1 MQGFWRRFLRNPR
14 VALGLLWIGFIVALA
29 AGAQIFAPV
38 SPFAI
43 VAKPFE
49 PPLGDF
55 LFGTDSLG
63 RDLMS
68 GLVHG
73 ARTSLLI
80 AIIAT
85 LAAVAFGTLVGALA
99 GFYGGF
105 VDDALMR
112 VTEFFQTI
120 PSFIFA
126 IVLVAI
132 LAPSGISLVIAIA
145 TVSWPP
151 IARVVRGEVLT
162 IKSREFVQAAI
173 VAGQRDIA
181 ILLGQVLPNT
191 LSPLIVT
198 GSLLVANA
206 ILIESAL
213 SFLGLGAPNLMSWG
227 FQIGAGRAFLR
238 DAWWLV
244 TVPGVAILLTVL
256 SINLVGGGP
265 TTRSTRVRPV
275 NEPVLRIRIDNGPAV
290 PSTGRAPSTASRWR

>member
-1 MQGFWRRFLRNPR
+1 MQGFWRRFFGNPR
-14 VALGLLWIGFIVALA
+14 VALGLAWLAFIVALA
-29 AGAQIFAPV
+29 AAAPLLAPE

-43 VAKPFE
+43 VSKPFA
-49 PPLGDF
+49 PPLHEF

-63 RDLMS
+63 RSLAA

-80 AIIAT
+80 AILAT
-85 LAAVAFGTLVGALA
+85 LAAVAFGTLVGAIA
-99 GFYGGF
+99 GFYGGI
-105 VDDALMR
+105 VDDVLMR
-112 VTEFFQTI
+112 LTEFFQTI
-120 PSFIFA
+120 PAFIFA

-132 LAPSGISLVIAIA
+132 LSPSGTSLVVAIA

-162 IKSREFVQAAI
+162 IQSREFVQAAI
-173 VAGQRDIA
+173 VAGQRDMA
-181 ILLGQVLPNT
+181 ILLGQVLPNA

-213 SFLGLGAPNLMSWG
+213 SFLGLGASNLMSWG

-244 TVPGVAILLTVL
+244 TIPGIAILLTVL
-256 SINLVGGGP
+256 AINLVGEGLNDALNP
-265 TTRSTRVRPV
+265 R
-275 NEPVLRIRIDNGPAV
+275 LRDL
-290 PSTGRAPSTASRWR
+290 

>member
-1 MQGFWRRFLRNPR
+1 MQGFLRRFLGNPR
-14 VALGLLWIGFIVALA
+14 VAFSLLWLAFIMLVAIA
-29 AGAQIFAPV
+29 APIIAPG

-43 VAKPFE
+43 VAKPFA

-63 RDLMS
+63 RDLTA
-68 GLVHG
+68 GLIHG

-80 AIIAT
+80 AIMAT
-85 LAAVAFGTLVGALA
+85 LAAVAFGTLAGSVA

-105 VDDALMR
+105 IDDLMMR
-112 VTEFFQTI
+112 ITEFFQTI

-132 LAPSGISLVIAIA
+132 LAPSGTSVVIAIA

-162 IKSREFVQAAI
+162 LKSREYVQAAI
-173 VAGQRDIA
+173 LAGQRDMA
-181 ILLGQVLPNT
+181 ILFGQVLPNT

-227 FQIGAGRAFLR
+227 FQIGAGRPFLR

-244 TVPGVAILLTVL
+244 TVPGVAILFTVL
-256 SINLVGGGP
+256 SINLAGEGLNDAP
-265 TTRSTRVRPV
+265 NPR
-275 NEPVLRIRIDNGPAV
+275 LRDL
-290 PSTGRAPSTASRWR
+290 

>member
-1 MQGFWRRFLRNPR
+1 MHGFWRRFIGNPR
-14 VALGLLWIGFIVALA
+14 VALSLAWLAFIVAVAAAAPLLA
-29 AGAQIFAPV
+29 SG

-43 VAKPFE
+43 VSRPFS

-55 LFGTDSLG
+55 LLGTDSLG
-63 RDLMS
+63 RNLLA
-68 GLVHG
+68 GLIHG

-85 LAAVAFGTLVGALA
+85 LAAVACGTLIGSIA
-99 GFYGGF
+99 GFYGGII
-105 VDDALMR
+105 DDVLMR
-112 VTEFFQTI
+112 VSEFFQTI

-132 LAPSGISLVIAIA
+132 LAPSAESLVIAIA

-173 VAGQRDIA
+173 VAGQRDMA
-181 ILLGQVLPNT
+181 ILVGQVLPNA

-213 SFLGLGAPNLMSWG
+213 SFLGLGAPDLMSWG

-256 SINLVGGGP
+256 AINLVGEGLNDALNP
-265 TTRSTRVRPV
+265 R
-275 NEPVLRIRIDNGPAV
+275 LRDL
-290 PSTGRAPSTASRWR
+290 

>member
-1 MQGFWRRFLRNPR
+1 MQGFGRRFFGNPR
-14 VALGLLWIGFIVALA
+14 VALGFLWLAFMVALA
-29 AGAQIFAPV
+29 LGAPLIAPV

-43 VAKPFE
+43 VTKPFA

-55 LFGTDSLG
+55 LFGSDSLG
-63 RDLMS
+63 RDLAS

-80 AIIAT
+80 AILAT
-85 LAAVAFGTLVGALA
+85 LAAVAFGTLVGAIA

-105 VDDALMR
+105 VDDLLMR
-112 VTEFFQTI
+112 ISEFFQTI

-132 LAPSGISLVIAIA
+132 LAPSGTSLVIAIA

-151 IARVVRGEVLT
+151 VARVVRGEVLT
-162 IKSREFVQAAI
+162 VKSREFVQAAI
-173 VAGQRDIA
+173 VAGERDMA
-181 ILLGQVLPNT
+181 ILVGQVLPNT

-244 TVPGVAILLTVL
+244 TVPGIAILLTVL
-256 SINLVGGGP
+256 SINLVGEGLNDALNP
-265 TTRSTRVRPV
+265 R
-275 NEPVLRIRIDNGPAV
+275 LRAL
-290 PSTGRAPSTASRWR
+290 

>member
-1 MQGFWRRFLRNPR
+1 MQGFWHRFLGNPR
-14 VALGLLWIGFIVALA
+14 VAIGLVWLTFIVVVAACAALL
-29 AGAQIFAPV
+29 APG

-43 VAKPFE
+43 VAKPFS
-49 PPLGDF
+49 PPFGEY

-63 RDLMS
+63 RDLFA

-73 ARTSLLI
+73 AHTSLLI
-80 AIIAT
+80 AILAT
-85 LAAVAFGTLVGALA
+85 LAAVAFGTLIGSVA
-99 GFYGGF
+99 GFYGGV
-105 VDDALMR
+105 VDDVLMR
-112 VTEFFQTI
+112 VSEFFQTI

-132 LAPSGISLVIAIA
+132 LAPSGTSLVIAIA

-173 VAGQRDIA
+173 VAGQRDMT
-181 ILLGQVLPNT
+181 ILVGQVLPNA

-256 SINLVGGGP
+256 SINLVGEGLNDALNP
-265 TTRSTRVRPV
+265 R
-275 NEPVLRIRIDNGPAV
+275 LRDL
-290 PSTGRAPSTASRWR
+290 